1 MSTIT
6 LIIFQ
11 IILAIIIHESGHFLA
26 ALLCGKVLHFKLVV
40 NRLFFIPIPSGVWY
54 MPEGLSLSQRKFIA
68 QSGFSLEI
76 LAIPFLPF
84 IYGLIVALH
93 FIAYPWYAGSS
104 TDFKFMY

>member
-11 IILAIIIHESGHFLA
+11 IILAIIFHESGHFLA
-26 ALLCGKVLHFKLVV
+26 ALLCGKVLHFNLVV
-40 NRLFFIPIPSGVWY
+40 NRLFFIPIPRGVWHI
-54 MPEGLSLSQRKFIA
+54 PEGLSLSQRKFIS

>member
-1 MSTIT
+1 MLLFCSIV
-6 LIIFQ
+6 LP
-11 IILAIIIHESGHFLA
+11 AIIHESGHFLA

-40 NRLFFIPIPSGVWY
+40 NRLFFIPIPRGVWY
-54 MPEGLSLSQRKFIA
+54 IPEGLSLSQRKFIS

-104 TDFKFMY
+104 NDFKFMY